1 MKKIFYLILIF
12 IMATFYLTPIS
23 LADGGLFT
31 PLYRDIY
38 EPNQL
43 AMIVFDDMVE
53 KIIFQID
60 YEGNAEDF
68 AWVIP
73 VPGYPK
79 LFSVE
84 DDIFYELHKLTQP
97 PPPSSF
103 GCGWG
108 AGVPTSGLEDEGVH
122 VWEENQ
128 VGIYHTTTLSATDP
142 NSLVVWLNDNGYAF
156 PAEGQE
162 ILDYYVQQ
170 SWFFVAMK
178 IQHEETMNSSENY
191 TGAIQPIGI
200 MFFSDEMIYPLKIST
215 LSAPSWGTEVLIYA
229 FSDERVSFS
238 GATEEYNAII
248 TPDQLKEY
256 PILQSLID
264 ETFVL
269 TKLRKN
275 FSAEEMDEDLLLVP
289 VSKYIALGNI
299 IDLSSP
305 VGQFVLL
312 IGIFIFL
319 LKIKRGI
326 FNRRI
331 Q

>member
-12 IMATFYLTPIS
+12 IIVNFCVFSIS
-23 LADGGLFT
+23 SADGGFFT
-31 PLYRDIY
+31 QLYRDIY

-53 KIIFQID
+53 KIIFQVD
-60 YEGNAEDF
+60 YEGDAEDF
-68 AWVIP
+68 AWVVP

-79 LFSVE
+79 LFPVE
-84 DDIFYELHKLTQP
+84 DEIFYELHELTKPAP
-97 PPPSSF
+97 PWGF

-108 AGVPTSGLEDEGVH
+108 AIPLAPGDEGVH

-128 VGIYHTTTLSATDP
+128 VGIYYTTTLSATDP
-142 NSLVVWLNDNGYAF
+142 NSLVGWLNDNGYAF
-156 PAEGQE
+156 PIGGQE
-162 ILDYYVQQ
+162 ILDYYVQKQ
-170 SWFFVAMK
+170 WFFVAMK
-178 IQHEETMNSSENY
+178 IQHEETINSSENY

-229 FSDERVSFS
+229 FSDERVTFP

-248 TPDQLKEY
+248 NPDQLKEY
-256 PILQSLID
+256 PILQGLID

-269 TKLRKN
+269 TKLRKT
-275 FSAEEMDEDLLLVP
+275 FSAEEMGEDLILVP
-289 VSKYIALGNI
+289 VPKYITLGSI
-299 IDLSSP
+299 IDLNSP
-305 VGQFVLL
+305 VGQFVLI

-319 LKIKRGI
+319 LKIKKRNI
-326 FNRRI
+326 
-331 Q
+331 

>member
-1 MKKIFYLILIF
+1 MKKIFCLILIF
-12 IMATFYLTPIS
+12 IIINFYVFSIS

-31 PLYRDIY
+31 QLYRDIY

-43 AMIVFDDMVE
+43 AMIIFDDMVE

-68 AWVIP
+68 AWIIP
-73 VPGYPK
+73 IPGYPK

-84 DDIFYELHKLTQP
+84 DEIFYELHKLTQP
-97 PPPSSF
+97 LPPSNF

-108 AGVPTSGLEDEGVH
+108 AGVPTPGLEDEGVH

-128 VGIYHTTTLSATDP
+128 VGIYYTTTLSATDP

-170 SWFFVAMK
+170 NWFFVAMK

-229 FSDERVSFS
+229 FSDERVTFP
-238 GATEEYNAII
+238 GAAEEYNAII

-256 PILQSLID
+256 PILQGLID

-275 FSAEEMDEDLLLVP
+275 FSAEEMDEDLILLP
-289 VSKYIALGNI
+289 TPKHIALGNI
-299 IDLSSP
+299 INLNSP
-305 VGQFVLL
+305 VGQFIL
-312 IGIFIFL
+312 IVGIFVIL
-319 LKIKRGI
+319 LKTKKR
-326 FNRRI
+326 NV
-331 Q
+331 

>member
-1 MKKIFYLILIF
+1 MKKVFCLILIF
-12 IMATFYLTPIS
+12 IIVNFYVFSIS

-31 PLYRDIY
+31 QLYKDIY

-60 YEGNAEDF
+60 YEGYAEDF

-108 AGVPTSGLEDEGVH
+108 AGVPTPGLEDGEGVQ

-142 NSLVVWLNDNGYAF
+142 NSLVGWLNDNGYIF
-156 PAEGQE
+156 PVEGQE
-162 ILDYYVQQ
+162 ILDYYVQKN
-170 SWFFVAMK
+170 WFFVVMK
-178 IQHEETMNSSENY
+178 IQHEEIINSSENY

-200 MFFSDEMIYPLKIST
+200 MFFSDEMVYPLKISS
-215 LSAPSWGTEVLIYA
+215 LSTPSWGTEVLIYT
-229 FSDERVSFS
+229 FSDERVTFL

-248 TPDQLKEY
+248 TPDQLEEY
-256 PILQSLID
+256 PILQGLID
-264 ETFVL
+264 ETFIL

-275 FSAEEMDEDLLLVP
+275 FSAEEMDEDLILLP
-289 VSKYIALGNI
+289 IPKYIALGNI
-299 IDLSSP
+299 IDLNSP
-305 VGQFVLL
+305 VGQFIL
-312 IGIFIFL
+312 IAGIFVIL
-319 LKIKRGI
+319 LKIKIMRNI
-326 FNRRI
+326 
-331 Q
+331 

>member
-12 IMATFYLTPIS
+12 ILATFYLPSIS
-23 LADGGLFT
+23 LADGCLFT
-31 PLYRDIY
+31 QLYRDIY

-60 YEGNAEDF
+60 YEGDAEDF

-73 VPGYPK
+73 VPAYPK
-79 LFSVE
+79 LFPVE
-84 DDIFYELHKLTQP
+84 DEIFYELHKLTQP
-97 PPPSSF
+97 PPPSNF

-108 AGVPTSGLEDEGVH
+108 GGMPVPGAEDGEGVH

-128 VGIYHTTTLSATDP
+128 VGIYYTTTLSATDP

-162 ILDYYVQQ
+162 VLDYYVQKK
-170 SWFFVAMK
+170 WFFVAMK
-178 IQHEETMNSSENY
+178 IQHEGIINSSENY
-191 TGAIQPIGI
+191 TGAIQPLGI

-229 FSDERVSFS
+229 FSDERVTFP
-238 GATEEYNAII
+238 GAIEEYNSMI
-248 TPDQLKEY
+248 TPDHLKEY
-256 PILQSLID
+256 PILQDLID
-264 ETFVL
+264 ETFIL

-275 FSAEEMDEDLLLVP
+275 FSAEEMGEDLILLPVP
-289 VSKYIALGNI
+289 KYIASGNI
-299 IDLSSP
+299 IDLNSP
-305 VGQFVLL
+305 VGQFILV
-312 IGIFIFL
+312 IGIFIIL
-319 LKIKRGI
+319 LKIKNI
-326 FNRRI
+326 I
-331 Q
+331 QKS

>member
-12 IMATFYLTPIS
+12 IVATFYLAPIS
-23 LADGGLFT
+23 LADGGLFV

-60 YEGNAEDF
+60 YEGDAEDF
-68 AWVIP
+68 AWVVP
-73 VPGYPK
+73 VLGYPK

-84 DDIFYELHKLTQP
+84 DNIFYELHKLTQP
-97 PPPSSF
+97 PPSSF

-108 AGVPTSGLEDEGVH
+108 AGFPTSGLEDEGVH

-142 NSLVVWLNDNGYAF
+142 NSLVGWLNDNGYAF

-162 ILDYYVQQ
+162 ILDYYVQKN
-170 SWFFVAMK
+170 WFFVAMK
-178 IQHEETMNSSENY
+178 IQPDEIVNNSENY

-200 MFFSDEMIYPLKIST
+200 MFFSDEMVYPLKIST

-229 FSDERVSFS
+229 FSDERVTFP

-256 PILQSLID
+256 PILQGLLD

-269 TKLRKN
+269 AKLRKN
-275 FSAEEMDEDLLLVP
+275 FSAEEMDEDLVLLPVP
-289 VSKYIALGNI
+289 KYIALGNI
-299 IDLSSP
+299 IDLNSP
-305 VGQFVLL
+305 VGQFIL
-312 IGIFIFL
+312 IAGIFIFL
-319 LKIKRGI
+319 LKSKKR
-326 FNRRI
+326 NV
-331 Q
+331 

>member
-1 MKKIFYLILIF
+1 MKKIFFFILIF
-12 IMATFYLTPIS
+12 IVLAFCFAPIS
-23 LADGGLFT
+23 LADGGFFF
-31 PLYRDIY
+31 PLYRDMY

-60 YEGNAEDF
+60 YEGDAEDF
-68 AWVIP
+68 AWVVP

-108 AGVPTSGLEDEGVH
+108 AGVPTSGLEDDGVH

-128 VGIYHTTTLSATDP
+128 VGIYHITTLSATDP

-162 ILDYYVQQ
+162 ILDYYVQR

-200 MFFSDEMIYPLKIST
+200 MFFSDDMIYPLKISK
-215 LSAPSWGTEVLIYA
+215 LSVPSWGTEVLIYT
-229 FSDERVSFS
+229 FSDERVTFP
-238 GATEEYNAII
+238 GATEEYNSII
-248 TPDQLKEY
+248 TPDHLKEY
-256 PILQSLID
+256 PILQGLID

-269 TKLRKN
+269 IKLRKN
-275 FSAEEMDEDLLLVP
+275 FGAEEMDEDLILLP
-289 VSKYIALGNI
+289 VSKYISLGNVI
-299 IDLSSP
+299 NLNSP
-305 VGQFVLL
+305 VGQFVL
-312 IGIFIFL
+312 IVGIFIIL
-319 LKIKRGI
+319 LKIKKR
-326 FNRRI
+326 NA
-331 Q
+331 

>member
-12 IMATFYLTPIS
+12 IVATFYLAPIS
-23 LADGGLFT
+23 LADGGYFMLFT
-31 PLYRDIY
+31 QSELEDIY

-43 AMIVFDDMVE
+43 AMIVFDNMVE
-53 KIIFQID
+53 KIIFQVD
-60 YEGNAEDF
+60 YVGDAEDF

-84 DDIFYELHKLTQP
+84 DEIFYELHELTKP
-97 PPPSSF
+97 P
-103 GCGWG
+103 
-108 AGVPTSGLEDEGVH
+108 PTSGFACGGGMFPTASPDEGVH
-122 VWEENQ
+122 IWEENQ
-128 VGIYHTTTLSATDP
+128 VGIYHTTTLSASDP
-142 NSLVVWLNDNGYAF
+142 NSLVGWLNDNGYAF

-200 MFFSDEMIYPLKIST
+200 MFFSDEMVYPLKIST

-229 FSDERVSFS
+229 FSDERVTFP
-238 GATEEYNAII
+238 GATEEFNAII

-256 PILQSLID
+256 PILQGLID

-275 FSAEEMDEDLLLVP
+275 FSAEEMDKDLTLVP
-289 VSKYIALGNI
+289 VPKYIALGSF
-299 IDLSSP
+299 IDLNCP
-305 VGQFVLL
+305 AGQFILV
-312 IGIFIFL
+312 IGIFVFL
-319 LKIKRGI
+319 LKIK
-326 FNRRI
+326 NKVLKS
-331 Q
+331 